1 MFELGRRHRLPVSR
15 DSVHGLYLDAGEWGE
30 VLLPGRQP
38 EEGPGEGDEVDVF
51 LYRDSEDRLVAT
63 MATPRVMAG
72 EFAALHVVSVH
83 RQIGAFLDWGLPK
96 DLLLPFREQSE
107 PLYAG
112 DTVVVHVSV
121 DPKSDR
127 IVASTRL
134 KKFLSREEPVYAP
147 GAKVSALVFKKTP
160 LGYSAIVD
168 GQHLGLLFHS
178 TMSGHLEIG
187 QTVTAYVH
195 EVRPEGKIDLRLDQ
209 AGYQRVAGLQE
220 QILAALRENGGK
232 LALSD
237 GSSPEEIRDAFAVSK
252 KAFKQALGALF
263 KQRLIRFE
271 KPGVVLAEKD

>member
-1 MFELGRRHRLPVSR
+1 MLELGRRHRLSVSR

-38 EEGPGEGDEVDVF
+38 EDGPKEGDLVDAF

-63 MATPRVMAG
+63 TLEPRAMVG
-72 EFAALHVVSVH
+72 EFAALNVVSVN

-96 DLLLPFREQSE
+96 DLLLPFREQTE

-112 DTVVVHVSV
+112 DTVVVYVV
-121 DPKSDR
+121 LDPKSDR
-127 IVASTRL
+127 IIATTRL
-134 KKFLSREEPVYAP
+134 TKFLSRVAPSYAP
-147 GAKVSALVFKKTP
+147 EAEVSALIFRKTP

-168 GQHLGLLFHS
+168 GRHLGLLFHS
-178 TMSGHLEIG
+178 TMSGYLEVG

-195 EVRPEGKIDLRLDQ
+195 AVRPEGKIDLRLDR
-209 AGYQRVAGLQE
+209 AGYQRVASLQE
-220 QILAALRENGGK
+220 QILTALRENGGK

-237 GSSPEEIRDAFAVSK
+237 GSSPEEIRAAFAVSK